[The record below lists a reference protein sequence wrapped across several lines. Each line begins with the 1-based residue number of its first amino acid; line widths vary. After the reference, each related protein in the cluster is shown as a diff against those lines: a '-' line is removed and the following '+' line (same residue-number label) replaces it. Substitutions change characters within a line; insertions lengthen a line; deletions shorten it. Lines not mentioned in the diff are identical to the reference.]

1 LDKKERMKELTLEI
15 EEEKYK
21 FFLDLVDSL
30 DFVTVRKTASKKE
43 LILSVAR
50 GMKEAKQASEGK
62 TKSRSAKSFL
72 NEL

>member
-15 EEEKYK
+15 EEKKYK
-21 FFLDLVDSL
+21 FFLDLVNSL
-30 DFVTVRKTASKKE
+30 DFVTVRKTASNKE
-43 LILSVAR
+43 LIMSVAR

-62 TKSRSAKSFL
+62 AKSRSAKSFL

>member
-1 LDKKERMKELTLEI
+1 MKELTLEI

-43 LILSVAR
+43 LIL
-50 GMKEAKQASEGK
+50 
-62 TKSRSAKSFL
+62 
-72 NEL
+72 